1 MRIYWWIM
9 TSLMLFPWIL
19 ALVPAG
25 VAASRR
31 VSLKEHRRG
40 RMGHMGWVRTVML
53 ITVLSTATVAFAGEP
68 IVTPGDRLRGGVRDL
83 TTGWTAFFHTVA
95 AETVEHGPATGV
107 IVGSLQGTNQALQQ
121 TLRGAY
127 ETTTFFLPVPRPQPS
142 ASEPGTLLEVRF

>member
-9 TSLMLFPWIL
+9 TGLMLFPWIL
-19 ALVPAG
+19 ALVPPV
-25 VAASRR
+25 VADYRQ
-31 VSLKEHRRG
+31 VFLKENRRRHLRWAG
-40 RMGHMGWVRTVML
+40 TVLL

-68 IVTPGDRLRGGVRDL
+68 GATPAERLRGGVRDL

-95 AETVEHGPATGV
+95 AETVEHGPAAGV
-107 IVGSLQGTNQALQQ
+107 FVGSLEGTNQALQQ

-127 ETTTFFLPVPRPQPS
+127 ETTTFFLPVPRPQPT

>member
-9 TSLMLFPWIL
+9 TGLMLFPWIP
-19 ALVPAG
+19 ALVPPV
-25 VAASRR
+25 VAASQR
-31 VSLKEHRRG
+31 VSLKEHRR
-40 RMGHMGWVRTVML
+40 RHLRWVGAAVL

-68 IVTPGDRLRGGVRDL
+68 IVTPGARLRGGVLDL

-95 AETVEHGPATGV
+95 TETVEHGPAAGV
-107 IVGSLQGTNQALQQ
+107 FFGSLEGTNLALQQ

>member
-9 TSLMLFPWIL
+9 TGLMLFPWVL

-25 VAASRR
+25 VAAYRR
-31 VSLKEHRRG
+31 VSLKEHRR
-40 RMGHMGWVRTVML
+40 RHMRWVGTVLL

-68 IVTPGDRLRGGVRDL
+68 VATPAERLRGGVRDL

-95 AETVEHGPATGV
+95 AETAEHGPATGLL
-107 IVGSLQGTNQALQQ
+107 VGSLEGTNQALQQ

-127 ETTTFFLPVPRPQPS
+127 ETTTFFLPVPRPQPT

>member
-1 MRIYWWIM
+1 
-9 TSLMLFPWIL
+9 MLFPWIL
-19 ALVPAG
+19 ALVPPV
-25 VAASRR
+25 VAAYPR
-31 VSLKEHRRG
+31 VFLKEHRR
-40 RMGHMGWVRTVML
+40 RHLRWVRTVLL
-53 ITVLSTATVAFAGEP
+53 ITVLSTATVAFAGGP
-68 IVTPGDRLRGGVRDL
+68 GATPAERLRGGVRDL

-107 IVGSLQGTNQALQQ
+107 LVGSLEGTNQALQQ

>member
-9 TSLMLFPWIL
+9 TGLMLFPWIL

-25 VAASRR
+25 VAAYRL
-31 VSLKEHRRG
+31 VSLKNNRR
-40 RMGHMGWVRTVML
+40 RHLRWVGTLVL

-68 IVTPGDRLRGGVRDL
+68 IVTPGDRLRGWVRDL

-95 AETVEHGPATGV
+95 AETVERGPAAGV
-107 IVGSLQGTNQALQQ
+107 FVGGVEGTNRALQQ

>member
-9 TSLMLFPWIL
+9 TGLMLFPWVL
-19 ALVPAG
+19 ALVPPV
-25 VAASRR
+25 VAAYRR
-31 VSLKEHRRG
+31 GSLKEDRR
-40 RMGHMGWVRTVML
+40 RHLRWVRTVML

-68 IVTPGDRLRGGVRDL
+68 VATPAERLRGGVRDL

-95 AETVEHGPATGV
+95 AESVEHGPVAGLF
-107 IVGSLQGTNQALQQ
+107 VGGLEGTNKALQQ

-127 ETTTFFLPVPRPQPS
+127 ETTTFFLPVPRPQPT

>member
-9 TSLMLFPWIL
+9 TGLMLFPWML
-19 ALVPAG
+19 ALVPAS
-25 VAASRR
+25 VAAYRR
-31 VSLKEHRRG
+31 VSLKATHRRPL
-40 RMGHMGWVRTVML
+40 RWVGTAVL

-68 IVTPGDRLRGGVRDL
+68 GATPAERLRGGVRDL

-95 AETVEHGPATGV
+95 AETVEHGPATGLF
-107 IVGSLQGTNQALQQ
+107 VGSLEGTNQALQQ

>member
-9 TSLMLFPWIL
+9 TGLMLSPWIL
-19 ALVPAG
+19 ALVPPV
-25 VAASRR
+25 VAAYRR
-31 VSLKEHRRG
+31 VSLKEHRR
-40 RMGHMGWVRTVML
+40 RHLRWVGTVML

-68 IVTPGDRLRGGVRDL
+68 VATPAERLRDGVRDL

-95 AETVEHGPATGV
+95 AETVEHGPATGLLV
-107 IVGSLQGTNQALQQ
+107 VSLEGTNQALQQ

-127 ETTTFFLPVPRPQPS
+127 ETTTFFLPVPRPEPT

>member
-9 TSLMLFPWIL
+9 TGLMLFPWIL
-19 ALVPAG
+19 ALVPPV
-25 VAASRR
+25 VAAYPR
-31 VSLKEHRRG
+31 VFLKEHRR
-40 RMGHMGWVRTVML
+40 RHLRWVRTVML
-53 ITVLSTATVAFAGEP
+53 VTVLSTATVAFAGEP
-68 IVTPGDRLRGGVRDL
+68 IATPGDRLRGGVRDL

-107 IVGSLQGTNQALQQ
+107 VVGSLEGTNQALQQ

-127 ETTTFFLPVPRPQPS
+127 ETTSFFLPIPRPQPT

>member
-9 TSLMLFPWIL
+9 TGLMLFPWIL
-19 ALVPAG
+19 ALVPPV
-25 VAASRR
+25 VAAYPR
-31 VSLKEHRRG
+31 VFLKEHRR
-40 RMGHMGWVRTVML
+40 RHLRWVGTVVL

-68 IVTPGDRLRGGVRDL
+68 VAAPADRLRDGVRDL

-107 IVGSLQGTNQALQQ
+107 LVGSLEGPNQALQQ